1 MTSSCKIHVFD
12 CSQENDRRMVSF
24 LQGVAASQKYFF
36 EHIFPWETR
45 CINQRLYVAYSGEED
60 ILNTKTPPTICGWM
74 NVVLQEEKYKD
85 KNMTYKMGYITE
97 LTSRSATDK
106 NFKGI
111 GSLLLDALDRDA
123 EDINSLGLDFN
134 FLTPLNKNVVG
145 FYKKKGYDF
154 IKPARF
160 MIKVFNKPPLPQWL
174 NKYKPS
180 DEEYMADILY
190 GLQKRDKELATKF
203 QAIMKKDKKEKY
215 KYMVLDIYDNQQNI
229 EDIIK
234 WLEKM

>member
-1 MTSSCKIHVFD
+1 
-12 CSQENDRRMVSF
+12 
-24 LQGVAASQKYFF
+24 
-36 EHIFPWETR
+36 
-45 CINQRLYVAYSGEED
+45 
-60 ILNTKTPPTICGWM
+60 M